1 MKLWKFQEEGVAWL
15 KEVKRGILGDDMGL
29 GKTVQAIEAWRD
41 TKPKKTLVICPGT
54 LRSRWQTGFRD
65 QLNLKVPFVQGN
77 KAERLK
83 MYITQPDVLIIS
95 YDTLRGDFDK
105 IIKMKFD
112 CIIIDE
118 AHRLKN
124 RQAVTTKKSFQL
136 RTKNPEAEI
145 WLLTGTPIRHHE
157 TDIWALLH
165 LIAPIK
171 FPSFWKWAE
180 QHFVINS
187 IQFGASSRAV
197 KKIGACKDK
206 VALAKEIQPYL
217 LRRLAS
223 EVIEDIGKLEVRQL
237 IHEVPLTIEQQKAY
251 KTLVDKWL
259 LYKKEND
266 PSTVVLVDTAMA
278 LQLRLRQTC
287 ISPGIIHEHDLK
299 HHDTA
304 KFKFMDALLEDSDCP
319 WMIVSSF
326 RGTIKMLEQRYGM
339 SQGVSICWGGM
350 TQQELEHE
358 KKLFLEGKNRI
369 FAGTIDSIA
378 EGLDQLQ
385 TVCHKLVFFDGDW
398 IPTDDDQVIG
408 RLKRM
413 GQKELV
419 EVHRIFCQGTLEQK
433 LFHYVE
439 AKRGSQDVLIRQ
451 EDVISLL
458 DQENGIF
465 SED

>member
-29 GKTVQAIEAWRD
+29 GKTVQAIEAWKDVR
-41 TKPKKTLVICPGT
+41 PKKTLVICPGT

-65 QLNLKVPFVQGN
+65 QLRLKIPFVQGN
-77 KAERLK
+77 KAVRLK
-83 MYITQPDVLIIS
+83 MYVTQPDVFIIS
-95 YDTLRGDFDK
+95 YDTLRSDFDK
-105 IIKMKFD
+105 IVKMKFD

-124 RQAVTTKKSFQL
+124 RQTVTTKKAFQL

-165 LIAPIK
+165 LIAPVR

-180 QHFVINS
+180 KHFEINS
-187 IQFGASSRAV
+187 IQFGAQSRAV
-197 KKIGACKDK
+197 KKIGRCKDP
-206 VALAKEIQPYL
+206 VALAKEIAPYIK
-217 LRRLAS
+217 RRLAS

-259 LYKKEND
+259 IYKKEND
-266 PSTVVLVDTAMA
+266 PSSVVLVESAMS

-299 HHDTA
+299 DHDTA
-304 KFKFMDALLEDSDCP
+304 KFQFMDALLEDSDCP
-319 WMIVSSF
+319 WMIVSTF
-326 RGTIKMLEQRYGM
+326 RGTIKMLENRYGM
-339 SQGVSICWGGM
+339 KYGVSICWGGM
-350 TQQELEHE
+350 TQDQLEHE
-358 KKLFLEGKNRI
+358 KKLFLGGKNRI
-369 FAGTIDSIA
+369 FVGTIDSIA

-398 IPTDDDQVIG
+398 IPTDDDQVIS
-408 RLKRM
+408 RLKRL
-413 GQKELV
+413 GQQNPV

-439 AKRGSQDVLIRQ
+439 SKRGAQQVLITPS
-451 EDVISLL
+451 DVIQLL

-465 SED
+465 FED